1 MYDTTD
7 PAATLPAEVAAD
19 VDRLRQ
25 RVRADRQAVSAP
37 LVVFGALVLGH
48 AVLATTVGLAGA
60 VASHLVGLLY
70 WPVAGAA
77 GLVALWSHARRI
89 AERDGVGE
97 GPRSYRPVTLGYVVS
112 LPLIAI
118 FFLPALF
125 VGVFAPLVWPAAVL
139 FAVAV
144 RQHSRALKRVAT
156 GLAATGAVQVLVI
169 AVLSGYGAVAGW
181 TVVGLE
187 LAAGLAMVIGA
198 RFAARR
204 APAA

>member
-1 MYDTTD
+1 VEVFMYDMTD
-7 PAATLPAEVAAD
+7 PAALSAD
-19 VDRLRQ
+19 VGRLRE
-25 RVRADRQAVSAP
+25 RVRADRQTVSAP

-48 AVLATTVGLAGA
+48 AVLAGTVGLAGA
-60 VASHLVGLLY
+60 IASHLVGLLY

-77 GLVALWSHARRI
+77 GLVTLWSHARRI
-89 AERDGVGE
+89 AVRDGVGE
-97 GPRSYRPVTLGYVVS
+97 GPRSYRPVTVGYVVS

-139 FAVAV
+139 FAVGV

-156 GLAATGAVQVLVI
+156 GLAAAGAVQVLVI

-187 LAAGLAMVIGA
+187 LAAGLAMVLGA
-198 RFAARR
+198 PRR